1 MAKYIYHVTKIW
13 YDEGE
18 MIESDVPLTDSE
30 VRKQIDENRTYC
42 DEIDIDEEIIE
53 D

>member
-18 MIESDVPLTDSE
+18 MIESDVPLSDSE
-30 VRKQIDENRTYC
+30 VRRQIDECRMYC
-42 DEIDIDEEIIE
+42 DEIDINEEIVE